1 MVDSADEDSE
11 LEDRVRLLATINSEA
26 EGVYGIYDDVEAVE
40 LDSDHVVT

>member
-1 MVDSADEDSE
+1 MVDSAEGDSE